1 MELPAEAVAEA
12 DNVVEVL
19 EQVIVPVAAQL
30 TVGVVVLVV
39 SVVEPEA
46 VQPFPLCTTVTV

>member
-12 DNVVEVL
+12 DNVVEL
-19 EQVIVPVAAQL
+19 FEQVMVPVAAQL

-46 VQPFPLCTTVTV
+46 VQPFPL